1 MLVPAHLPHCTR
13 APLIALTNP
22 QLSLTATGFST
33 ALASLFVFV
42 NLSSLVILGR
52 PIRDKAVSNAPF
64 AAAMAL
70 LAFSYTIDA
79 FTHKVILSYAAVS
92 LRSLAVLVLPLV
104 LKFHLNSL
112 RFDGSSSV
120 HTQQSILPFE
130 DTQALSARVEQN
142 ENVDRPELSLFAF
155 DTELTPWMGSRL
167 VIVILWACEMVLMVL
182 MPSYDSLVTATYAV
196 RILRLLPIA
205 SATKPILY
213 PASTVDRHTLE
224 NAEERAPLL
233 SPLNLI
239 RDSMDR
245 SVLRPPSPN
254 SVRSPTRSFSTDSI
268 DIFYDALEESMMA
281 SSWNEAASGIR
292 GAAGS
297 GEANIDAER
306 GVGIQSGSNPRL
318 EYGSPYRYHLAI
330 GLASTSL
337 FLCIEPGFYMFIV
350 TRVFGLDGT
359 DLCMGETGVSVMD
372 VMLVLGS
379 LGVWM
384 IVLYLRAVHLCV
396 KIEWVRV
403 SVARV
408 RDTFFRPNAN
418 R

>member
-1 MLVPAHLPHCTR
+1 M
-13 APLIALTNP
+13 
-22 QLSLTATGFST
+22 SLTATGIST

-70 LAFSYTIDA
+70 LAFAYIIDA
-79 FTHKVILSYAAVS
+79 LTHKVFLSYAAVS

-130 DTQALSARVEQN
+130 DTQAQSTHIEQDEIVES
-142 ENVDRPELSLFAF
+142 PELSLFAA
-155 DTELTPWMGSRL
+155 DVEGTPWIRTRL
-167 VIVILWACEMVLMVL
+167 VIVILWACEMVLLVLLVL
-182 MPSYDSLVTATYAV
+182 MPRYETSETAAYAV

-213 PASTVDRHTLE
+213 PAATVTLE

-233 SPLNLI
+233 SPPNLN

-245 SVLRPPSPN
+245 TVVLRPPSPN
-254 SVRSPTRSFSTDSI
+254 SVRSPTRSFSTDSV

-281 SSWNEAASGIR
+281 SSWNEA
-292 GAAGS
+292 GAGLRPS
-297 GEANIDAER
+297 GETNIDTER
-306 GVGIQSGSNPRL
+306 GVGNQTGNNPRL
-318 EYGSPYRYHLAI
+318 DYGAPYRYHLAM
-330 GLASTSL
+330 GLASTCL
-337 FLCIEPGFYMFIV
+337 FLCIEPGFYLFIV
-350 TRVFGLDGT
+350 ARVFGLDAT
-359 DLCMGETGVSVMD
+359 DLCIGESGASVMD
-372 VMLVLGS
+372 AMIVLGS

-408 RDTFFRPNAN
+408 RDTFFRPGAN
-418 R
+418 NR

>member
-1 MLVPAHLPHCTR
+1 MPVPAHLPHCTR
-13 APLIALTNP
+13 SPSIALTNP
-22 QLSLTATGFST
+22 QLSLTATGIST

-52 PIRDKAVSNAPF
+52 PVRDKAVSNAPF

-70 LAFSYTIDA
+70 LAFAYTIDA

-92 LRSLAVLVLPLV
+92 LRSLAVLLLPLV

-130 DTQALSARVEQN
+130 DTQAQSARVEQD
-142 ENVDRPELSLFAF
+142 ENVDRPELSLFAS
-155 DTELTPWMGSRL
+155 DMESTPWMRTRL
-167 VIVILWACEMVLMVL
+167 IIAILWACEMVLMVL
-182 MPSYDSLVTATYAV
+182 MPRYGSLVTLAYAF

-213 PASTVDRHTLE
+213 PASNVDRNAIE
-224 NAEERAPLL
+224 NSEERAPFL
-233 SPLNLI
+233 SSLNVN

-254 SVRSPTRSFSTDSI
+254 SVRSPTRSFGTDSI

-281 SSWNEAASGIR
+281 SSWNEAASGLHA
-292 GAAGS
+292 AAGS
-297 GEANIDAER
+297 GEANVDTER
-306 GVGIQSGSNPRL
+306 GVNIQSGNNPRL
-318 EYGSPYRYHLAI
+318 DCASPYRYHLAI
-330 GLASTSL
+330 GLASTCL
-337 FLCIEPGFYMFIV
+337 FLCIEPGFYMFII

-359 DLCMGETGVSVMD
+359 DLCIGETGVSVMD
-372 VMLVLGS
+372 IMLVLGS

>member
-1 MLVPAHLPHCTR
+1 MPVPAHLPHCTR
-13 APLIALTNP
+13 APSIALTNA
-22 QLSLTATGFST
+22 QLSLTATGIST

-70 LAFSYTIDA
+70 LAFAYTIDA
-79 FTHKVILSYAAVS
+79 FTHKIILSYAAVS

-112 RFDGSSSV
+112 CFDGSLSV
-120 HTQQSILPFE
+120 HTHQSILPFE
-130 DTQALSARVEQN
+130 DAQAQSARVEQD
-142 ENVDRPELSLFAF
+142 ENIDRPELSLFAS
-155 DTELTPWMGSRL
+155 DMESTPWRRTQL

-182 MPSYDSLVTATYAV
+182 MPSHDSLVIPAYAV

-224 NAEERAPLL
+224 NAEDRAPLL
-233 SPLNLI
+233 SSLNVN

-281 SSWNEAASGIR
+281 SSWNEAASGLR
-292 GAAGS
+292 AAAGS
-297 GEANIDAER
+297 GEANIDTER
-306 GVGIQSGSNPRL
+306 GVGSQSRNNPRL

-330 GLASTSL
+330 GLASTCL

-350 TRVFGLDGT
+350 ARVFGFDGT
-359 DLCMGETGVSVMD
+359 DLCIGETGVSVMD

-384 IVLYLRAVHLCV
+384 IVLYLRAVHLRV

-408 RDTFFRPNAN
+408 RDTFFRPSAN